1 MKKYMTPDIDI
12 IKFDTVDIIQT
23 SAGGGKFEIV
33 DGDAG
38 KGAELEGDVIIGA

>member
-23 SAGGGKFEIV
+23 SGNFEIV

-38 KGAELEGDVIIGA
+38 KGAEFEGDVIIGA

>member
-12 IKFDTVDIIQT
+12 IKFDTIDIIQT
-23 SAGGGKFEIV
+23 SAGGNFEIV